1 MTDNPATPTIPSEI
15 QEIETFDRRDIMTKL
30 VAAAA
35 LAATGLVSGEA
46 GADTKTAKL
55 SGTDK
60 VNRVEQVE
68 RKLQVLQGFCTQV
81 HQAAHRVSR
90 GDPGYPRAHHHTAQH
105 GAGAQCRWWCG
116 QVVDRV
122 LELVTRL
129 SAHTHP
135 AN

>member
-60 VNRVEQVE
+60 VNR
-68 RKLQVLQGFCTQV
+68 
-81 HQAAHRVSR
+81 
-90 GDPGYPRAHHHTAQH
+90 
-105 GAGAQCRWWCG
+105 
-116 QVVDRV
+116 
-122 LELVTRL
+122 
-129 SAHTHP
+129 
-135 AN
+135 